1 MEKLLIYIQGM
12 CVVISKWL
20 NWFMGD
26 YDNLLYVLITFVVLD
41 YLTGVMCAIVDKN
54 FSNKIGFQGVFEKIW
69 IFGVVGIS
77 HILDAYVIATS
88 PALRTT
94 VIFFYIAA
102 EGISLLRNAVQ
113 FDLPIP
119 QPLRSVL
126 EQLHS
131 RSTGEKKEDEKKEDE
146 KKEDKKKEG
155 EG

>member
-1 MEKLLIYIQGM
+1 MIELLQRM
-12 CVVISKWL
+12 CAVIGNWL

-41 YLTGVMCAIVDKN
+41 YLTDIMRAIVERKL
-54 FSNKIGFQGVFEKIW
+54 SSKIGFQDIFGKIL

-88 PALRTT
+88 TALRTT
-94 VIFFYIAA
+94 VTFFYIAA
-102 EGISLLRNAVQ
+102 EGTSLLKNAVHLG
-113 FDLPIP
+113 LPIP

-131 RSTGEKKEDEKKEDE
+131 RATGEKKEEDE
-146 KKEDKKKEG
+146 KEDQEKEEDG
-155 EG
+155 

>member
-1 MEKLLIYIQGM
+1 MIKLLQEM
-12 CVVISKWL
+12 CAVIDNWL

-26 YDNLLYVLITFVVLD
+26 CDNLLYVLITFVVLD
-41 YLTGVMCAIVDKN
+41 YLTGIMCAIVERKL
-54 FSNKIGFQGVFEKIW
+54 SSKIGFKDIFEKIL

-88 PALRTT
+88 TALRTT

-102 EGISLLRNAVQ
+102 EGTSLLRNAVHLG
-113 FDLPIP
+113 LPIP

-131 RSTGEKKEDEKKEDE
+131 RATGEEKKDEEKKEKEKEEE
-146 KKEDKKKEG
+146 K
-155 EG
+155 